1 VLQLLPTHNQSIRD
15 VSRWTRERS
24 VRRMWEKL
32 AGKDEGAEAGEARDG
47 EGGLRMSEGEKERK
61 ETALLCGASETH

>member
-1 VLQLLPTHNQSIRD
+1 
-15 VSRWTRERS
+15 
-24 VRRMWEKL
+24 MWEKWR
-32 AGKDEGAEAGEARDG
+32 GKVEGAEAGEARDG